1 MDAMA
6 SRRANARLAQLWQLP
21 LLLVSLGLFAYAA
34 YLFIDPQP
42 GLTVEERI
50 NSAKTFL
57 AQERPDAANQ
67 LLNRIVTSEKLS
79 AEQQGEIHL
88 LIAESI
94 DMRQKQLRIA
104 VPVNYINIIE
114 QTRQANGNGAKLDWQ
129 AYRRLGEAYESLRK
143 PAEAL
148 DSYRNAMNLDPTH
161 SLRLMRKVI
170 DLQLA
175 QDDTTPAMHSLEEYL
190 KSNQLTDVERSWALG
205 EKANLLIDERKFSE
219 ARLLL
224 DQALKL
230 SADPIGQGEVNYHLG
245 YCAYKLGNSPEAE
258 RYLRAA
264 REQLRT
270 QHPLDADAA
279 YLLGK
284 IAQERGDN
292 AVAISFYDIVLVSHI
307 DSKVAHS
314 ELMGRVVCR
323 IAGGLDDAGLT
334 DLHDLVEQIQ
344 SHNNRQKLKDQAIVA
359 LQQGSQI
366 LTGRQN
372 LSGALELLSYEQ
384 TLQPDPTAN
393 FYARLGNVFEDRAE
407 QLERSIPT
415 SQGAERIRREQQVRE
430 SRTHAGDAFIAYSRK
445 LTLAD
450 DKGYGEALWKGID
463 LYDRASNV
471 QCVISALDLFA
482 SERPEDPLA
491 PEALLKLGRAY
502 QAAGLFDKAI
512 DAFSRNQFRY
522 PKSLAASKSAV
533 PLAQAYVAKG
543 PDSYGKA
550 ESVLISVIE
559 DNPLVTPEAEEFRQA
574 LFELA
579 QLYYRTARYEEAVA
593 RLEEFTQRYKTDDRM
608 GQLLFL
614 MADSYRK
621 SASTLDTRL
630 ASADTTPGAGAV
642 DVVAAAAAKRDR
654 LLKARGLYDQVV
666 ELYKNQPPN
675 GTIDKLY
682 LKLSHFYRAD
692 CMYDLGDYPEAIKLY
707 DAAAFRYQDDPS
719 ALAAYV
725 QIVNSYCA
733 LGKIQDAKTANERA
747 KLMLRRIPAESFNNG
762 TFAMPKEY
770 YAQWLK
776 WTSESGL
783 W

>member
-1 MDAMA
+1 MA

-21 LLLVSLGLFAYAA
+21 LLLLSLALFGYAA

-50 NSAKTFL
+50 NSVKTFL
-57 AQERPDAANQ
+57 AQERPEAANQ
-67 LLNRIVTSEKLS
+67 LVVRILSSEKLS
-79 AEQQGEIHL
+79 AEHQGVLHL
-88 LIAESI
+88 LNAESI
-94 DMRQKQLRIA
+94 DMAQKQKRIT
-104 VPVNYINIIE
+104 VPANYINIIE
-114 QTRQANGNGAKLDWQ
+114 QTRRASGNGAKLDWQ
-129 AYRRLGEAYESLRK
+129 AFRRLGEAYEALRK

-148 DSYRNAMNLDPTH
+148 DSYRSAMNLDPTH
-161 SLRLMRKVI
+161 SLRLQRKVI

-175 QDDTTPAMHSLEEYL
+175 QDDTAPAEHSLEEYL
-190 KSNQLTDVERSWALG
+190 KSAQLTDVERAWALG
-205 EKANLLIDERKFSE
+205 QKANILSDLGNFAE
-219 ARLLL
+219 ARRLL

-230 SADPIGQGEVNYHLG
+230 STDPIVQGEVNYHLG
-245 YCAYKLGNSPEAE
+245 YCAYKLSNSPDAE
-258 RYLRAA
+258 RYLRVA

-292 AVAISFYDIVLVSHI
+292 STAISFYEIVLVSHI
-307 DSKVAHS
+307 DSKVAPS
-314 ELMGRVVCR
+314 ALMGRGVCR
-323 IAGGLDDAGLT
+323 IASAQDDAGLT
-334 DLHDLVEQIQ
+334 DLHDLLEQIQ
-344 SHNNRQKLKDQAIVA
+344 SHNNRQKLKDQALIA
-359 LQQGSQI
+359 LEQGAQI

-372 LSGALELLSYEQ
+372 LTGAIELLSYEQ
-384 TLQPDPTAN
+384 TLQPDPAAN
-393 FYARLGNVFEDRAE
+393 FYARLGNVFENRAE
-407 QLERSIPT
+407 QIDRSIPMA
-415 SQGAERIRREQQVRE
+415 QGAERIRREQQVRE
-430 SRTHAGDAFIAYSRK
+430 SRTRAGDAYIAYSRK

-450 DKGYGEALWKGID
+450 DKGYGEAMWKGID
-463 LYDRASNV
+463 LYDRAANV

-482 SERPEDPLA
+482 SERPEDPLT
-491 PEALLKLGRAY
+491 PDALLRLGGAY

-512 DAFSRNQFRY
+512 EAFSRNQFRY

-543 PDSYGKA
+543 PEAFAKA
-550 ESVLISVIE
+550 ESVLIGVVE

-579 QLYYRTARYEEAVA
+579 QLYYRTTRYEEAVA
-593 RLEEFTQRYKTDDRM
+593 RLEEFTQRYKNDERM

-621 SASTLDTRL
+621 SASKLDVRL
-630 ASADTTPGAGAV
+630 ASADITPGAGAV
-642 DVVAAAAAKRDR
+642 DIVAAAAAKRDR

-666 ELYKNQPPN
+666 EFYKNRQPI
-675 GTIDKLY
+675 GSIDQLY
-682 LKLSHFYRAD
+682 FKLSHFYRAD
-692 CMYDLGDYPEAIKLY
+692 CLYDLGEYADAIKLY
-707 DAAAFRYQDDPS
+707 DAAAFRYQEDPS

-733 LGKIQDAKTANERA
+733 LGRVQEAKTANERA
-747 KLMLRRIPAESFNNG
+747 KLMLARIPEASFKDG

-776 WTSESGL
+776 WTSQSGL